1 MYGFFTKTIVRLLG
15 GTASFIAFS
24 FAARHYSA
32 QMIAKIFAI
41 SAAYAVVMAI
51 VSSLTSYSQHF
62 FMAQRKSMFWKDVLT
77 HLPAVAFASFGMS
90 ILLQAYLMMSG
101 IGIWMS
107 IILGVTTFCAT
118 FSLETTRIRWHKSL
132 RAPFISAFGGV
143 TATFIMV
150 AYPPQEIGWA
160 LLTLL
165 LPAYLPG
172 LVDTAYLTLR
182 GTTADVFATR
192 IRFAR
197 SGELLSTFGIFSAVE
212 HVAFNFPQIVLEKFD
227 TSSAVSFGA
236 GYRAFAASVS
246 IFSFAWAQ
254 FNSRLITNN
263 ADQGETRL
271 RRMAVWVPLLV
282 ACTITVTYVFGFEF
296 VSKKKVGAWL
306 TVLFG
311 LLLFS
316 YWGYY
321 YRIRAAMMTDGHL
334 IVRKLSRIGLSLTLL
349 GMVGLVK
356 YPNAYFAVIFLSV
369 YSMIIGRYAQIG
381 VQARKARDV
390 FATRSGIIDD

>member
-1 MYGFFTKTIVRLLG
+1 ML
-15 GTASFIAFS
+15 
-24 FAARHYSA
+24 
-32 QMIAKIFAI
+32 AKIFAI

-101 IGIWMS
+101 IGVWMS

-172 LVDTAYLTLR
+172 LVDTVYLTLR